1 MYSYAG
7 NFLGNFLWMA
17 LPSLS
22 SHGDGAGPCPAFRI
36 KLEESNGGVNLMDK
50 NIICR
55 FWWTDAF
62 FLYTIGLFSS
72 DSALSGCLYLLS
84 FRKE

>member
-1 MYSYAG
+1 MQEIFS
-7 NFLGNFLWMA
+7 GNFLWMA

-55 FWWTDAF
+55 FGWTDAF
-62 FLYTIGLFSS
+62 FLYTIGVYHHWPWL
-72 DSALSGCLYLLS
+72 GCLYLLS